1 MANAPSFRGPVIKM
15 EVSMDFIN
23 HKQLGKSIRGM
34 ILGKL
39 MLWRR
44 AVLADAY
51 LTAADFSWPVKF
63 EAHISYKG
71 GDVGV
76 AVMTDDFI
84 WKKLDEGTHE
94 RWAKMRRP
102 FEPKTKP
109 GRISSG
115 QGVRTYRSS
124 TTRGGWAG
132 SDYTAIRGR
141 QYMQAHGI
149 SPKPGIVARNWSQ
162 RIHDKHQRFFQQD
175 MSRSFRRLFNTAAR
189 TRVTIK

>member
-1 MANAPSFRGPVIKM
+1 MPNVPSFRGPVIKM
-15 EVSMDFIN
+15 EVSMDLIN

-63 EAHISYKG
+63 EARIGYRG

-76 AVMTDDFI
+76 AVLTDDFI
-84 WKKLDEGTHE
+84 WKLLDEGTHE

-102 FEPKTKP
+102 FGPKTKP
-109 GRISSG
+109 GRIRSG
-115 QGVRTYRSS
+115 QGFRTYGP
-124 TTRGGWAG
+124 GG
-132 SDYTAIRGR
+132 DYVAVRGR
-141 QYMQAHGI
+141 QYMQSHGI
-149 SPKPGIVARNWSQ
+149 SPLPGITARNWSQ
-162 RIHDKHQRFFQQD
+162 QIHDKHQRFFQQD
-175 MSRSFRRLFNTAAR
+175 MTRSFRRLFNTAAR